1 MATQKEEGRKKK
13 KKNKQPKKKIIKSSV
28 EQSDHRVEQTSYP
41 DMFDRQV
48 LGRAKKKY

>member
-13 KKNKQPKKKIIKSSV
+13 KKQTTKKKIIKSSV